1 MKGADTEKD
10 KKLGELM
17 AIFQGR
23 DPQQTEIMNKI
34 VAIMEETR
42 MYLKSI
48 NLQGTVNAARN
59 DQIDNTTAEGT
70 GKVMKSDASAGGGL
84 T

>member
-1 MKGADTEKD
+1 
-10 KKLGELM
+10 M